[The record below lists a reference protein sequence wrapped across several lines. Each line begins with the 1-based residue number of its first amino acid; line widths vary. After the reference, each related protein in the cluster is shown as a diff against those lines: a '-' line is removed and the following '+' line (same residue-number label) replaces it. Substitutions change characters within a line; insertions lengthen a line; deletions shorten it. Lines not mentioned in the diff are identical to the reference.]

1 MLRYGP
7 DNNFPKFKEKMSK
20 EAIEQFGDLG
30 RMVETGEYYEP
41 PEPDIED
48 YDLDNDPHGVNA
60 ADYREDRKEWRR
72 KKAKMNDDK
81 PKLYAMILGKL
92 SPESMDELKRH
103 ENYEEF
109 NRLKDPLMLWLAI
122 VMIHQVASVSKVAS
136 VVKKAARDN
145 YASMRQG
152 QYETIITYKERFDAA
167 VEAYNDMENP
177 EMSDRDIAMDFLNG
191 LDDNRYA
198 EFKVEIINDIA
209 KGAMKQPKTLNDV
222 YLLASRRLVAKKSTG
237 SAIGVAFA
245 TADSTMPRRHDKVR
259 KNGSRDKDYNNEA
272 REKDRKNDRKQND
285 KKNSTET
292 KTESEK
298 RAPAPK
304 KNVECYRCGK
314 QGHYARE
321 CTESDDEDVS
331 DSKGNAYATWAVFAT
346 KGQGLRRN
354 DVCLDNCSEVSVM
367 HPRFLTDLRKMENI
381 GFAGLSG
388 ATTNIDTVGHLEDFF
403 DCLACQ
409 ECTANILSQS
419 EIEDKYEITY
429 VQGEKYIVHL
439 PDRDLEFKR
448 KGKLYVADMSDWVTT
463 PTRVHATTAERE
475 RLYTKKEV
483 VRAQQALEFIK
494 ASGYASEKEAAHM
507 VNDGNITGVPIT
519 SKDIHRAFDIYGRSA
534 AAVRGKTTRKK
545 IGRGEVDDALKE
557 QRTEQVLYTDVM
569 KVREQAYL
577 VSLVEPLQLVITSNI
592 DREKTENFGQ
602 AIQAQL
608 NLLRS
613 RGFNPVRIHMD
624 PQPALSALVGQF
636 PGVEIDISGAGDHLD
651 KVDAK
656 IRRMKETIRSVS
668 AGLPWKLPS
677 SRVKDLVTY
686 ATIRMN
692 ARRTSSNTTVVAP
705 RVAFTGRKINYKKE
719 YELAFGTYCE
729 CYDPKVISKDA
740 ERDRTEPCIALFPAV
755 NANGSWV
762 FLNLKTN
769 KYVRRSNWVKMV
781 TTELVIT
788 HMNALTVSEDGENA
802 SATIIADDTVHNTVQ
817 DAKQDTG
824 HDETHVPPATH
835 HVEADTDLP
844 MSTAEQEAVEHE
856 SVYEEVQENMMQ
868 HDSPEEGQPADDDM
882 MQREIG
888 EEPSETTRPERRTS
902 ARIVAG
908 VRKPTRYCYHTSV
921 KKALN
926 EHGKDAYDAII
937 KEFKQLFKEKKAL
950 IPVNR
955 GDLSARQIKQIIRS
969 SMFLKTK
976 FDAKGIFEKIKARL
990 VADGSKQDRALYP
1003 DNSSPTVAMQSL
1015 LMVLLIAAKEGRK
1028 AMKIDIGGA
1037 YLNAEMTGEEVI
1049 MEVDKMLTNII
1060 KRYLPEIEPYV
1071 EDGKLLV
1078 RLDKA
1083 LYGCVQSAKLWYE
1096 KLTGVLKNIG
1106 FLPNTVDPCIM
1117 NKIVDGKQCT
1127 LAIFVDDILALSV
1140 DTKTLE
1146 WLLAELRKEFDDVKA
1161 DTGNDLSYLGMHIEL
1176 TKGKVQVSMTQFLKE
1191 LLDDFGPVKQCNTP
1205 ATSRLFDNA
1214 AAEELNDTEK
1224 KKFHTVVAKLLYLSK
1239 RTRADI
1245 LTAVAYLCTR
1255 VKYPTK
1261 EDQKKLDRVMGY
1273 LSATKDK
1280 KLLLTSERDL
1290 RVIAHIDAAF
1300 GTHSDGKSHS
1310 GAAIFIGD
1318 ACVLAVSKKQKIVT
1332 KDSTEAELVALS
1344 DLISTV
1350 EQCDEFMREQ
1360 GMKDMKIPL
1369 ILQDNMS
1376 TISLVTKGGGKPRTK
1391 HLRVR
1396 QHLVKDKVS
1405 GKEISIVHTPTTKM
1419 LADAMTKPTQGEQ
1432 FRWMTGRI
1440 MGDNPRPP
1448 GPHAMVDRGALS
1460 GIARPCK
1467 RVRD

>member
-1 MLRYGP
+1 MAITAHVGDGVPVLRYGP
-7 DNNFPKFKEKMSK
+7 DNNFSKFKEKLSTA
-20 EAIEQFGDLG
+20 AIEKYGDLG
-30 RMVETGEYYEP
+30 RLVETGEYYEP
-41 PEPDIED
+41 PEPDISD
-48 YDLDNDPHGVNA
+48 FDLDNDPYGVNA
-60 ADYREDRKEWRR
+60 ADFKDQKREYR
-72 KKAKMNDDK
+72 KKMAEMESNKS
-81 PKLYAMILGKL
+81 KLYATML
-92 SPESMDELKRH
+92 SKMSTESMDELKRH
-103 ENYEEF
+103 EDYEDF
-109 NRLKDPLMLWLAI
+109 NREKDPLMLWLAI
-122 VMIHQVASVSKVAS
+122 TMIHQVASVSKVAS
-136 VVKKAARDN
+136 VVKKAARDK

-152 QYETIITYKERFDAA
+152 QFETIITYKERFDAA

-177 EMSDRDIAMDFLNG
+177 EMRDADIAMDFLNG

-198 EFKVEIINDIA
+198 EFKVEIVNDIA

-237 SAIGVAFA
+237 SSIGVSFA
-245 TADSTMPRRHDKVR
+245 TADSAITRRH
-259 KNGSRDKDYNNEA
+259 G
-272 REKDRKNDRKQND
+272 KDRRKDSHKSGNMQDEHKNKNKDKSARVPSAEPEKKAETS
-285 KKNSTET
+285 KKNF
-292 KTESEK
+292 
-298 RAPAPK
+298 
-304 KNVECYRCGK
+304 ECYKCGK

-321 CTESDDEDVS
+321 CTASDDDDEPE
-331 DSKGNAYATWAVFAT
+331 SKVNAYATWAVFAT
-346 KGQGLRRN
+346 RRQGLRKHE
-354 DVCLDNCSEVSVM
+354 VYLDNCSEVSVL
-367 HPRFLTDLRKMENI
+367 HPRFLTDLRNTQDM

-388 ATTNIDTVGHLEDFF
+388 DTTDITTVGYLEDFF
-403 DCLACQ
+403 DCLAC
-409 ECTANILSQS
+409 ENCSANILSQS
-419 EIEDKYEITY
+419 DVEEKYEITY

-439 PDRDLEFKR
+439 PERDLEFKR
-448 KGKLYVADMSDWVTT
+448 RGKLYVADMSDWITT
-463 PTRVHATTAERE
+463 ARVHATTAERE
-475 RLYTKKEV
+475 SLYTKKEV
-483 VRAQQALEFIK
+483 IRAKQAQDFIK
-494 ASGYASEKEAAHM
+494 ASGYTSEKEAAHM

-519 SKDIHRAFDIYGRSA
+519 AKDIHRAFDIYGRPA

-545 IGRGEVDDALKE
+545 VSRAEVDDALKE
-557 QRTEQVLYTDVM
+557 QRTDQVLYTDVM

-577 VSLVEPLQLVITSNI
+577 VSLVEPLQLVVTSNI
-592 DREKTENFGQ
+592 DREKTENFGL

-636 PGVEIDISGAGDHLD
+636 PGVEIDITGAGDHLD

-656 IRRMKETIRSVS
+656 IRRLKETIRSVS

-686 ATIRMN
+686 ATIRTN
-692 ARRTSSNTTVVAP
+692 ARRTTSSTTAVAP

-719 YELAFGTYCE
+719 YELEFGTYCE
-729 CYDPKVISKDA
+729 CYDPKVISRDA

-769 KYVRRSNWVKMV
+769 RYVRRSNWVKMV
-781 TTELVIT
+781 TTDLVIT
-788 HMNALTVSEDGENA
+788 RMNASVEEEDGENA
-802 SATIIADDTVHNTVQ
+802 GVALIAVQDNADD
-817 DAKQDTG
+817 KGRDT
-824 HDETHVPPATH
+824 THVPPATH
-835 HVEADTDLP
+835 HVEADVDPP
-844 MSTAEQEAVEHE
+844 MTATEQEAVENE
-856 SVYEEVQENMMQ
+856 SALEQAQESTAQNGSPEEEVQPQEMVA
-868 HDSPEEGQPADDDM
+868 ET
-882 MQREIG
+882 
-888 EEPSETTRPERRTS
+888 PSEPPPDTRRS
-902 ARIVAG
+902 ARVVAG
-908 VRKPTRYCYHTSV
+908 VRKPTRFCYHTSV
-921 KKALN
+921 KKALK

-955 GDLSARQIKQIIRS
+955 GDLSARQMKQIIRS

-976 FDAKGIFEKIKARL
+976 FDAKGTFEKIKARL

-1003 DNSSPTVAMQSL
+1003 DNSSHTVTMQSL
-1015 LMVLLIAAKEGRK
+1015 LMTLLIAAKEGRK

-1049 MEVDKMLTNII
+1049 MEVDKMLTRMVQ
-1060 KRYLPEIEPYV
+1060 RYLPETEPYV
-1071 EDGKLLV
+1071 ENGKLLV

-1083 LYGCVQSAKLWYE
+1083 LYGCIQSAKLWHE

-1106 FLPNTVDPCIM
+1106 FVPNPVDPCIM
-1117 NKIVDGKQCT
+1117 NKTVNGKQCT

-1140 DTKTLE
+1140 DTDTLE
-1146 WLLAELRKEFDDVKA
+1146 WVLAELKKEFDDVKA
-1161 DTGNDLSYLGMHIEL
+1161 DIGNDLSYLGMHIQL
-1176 TKGKVQVSMTQFLKE
+1176 TNGKATVSMTQFLKE
-1191 LLDDFGPVKQCNTP
+1191 LLDDYGHVREFNTP
-1205 ATSRLFDNA
+1205 ATSRLFNA
-1214 AAEELNDTEK
+1214 KAAEELDEAEK

-1255 VKYPTK
+1255 VRYPTK
-1261 EDQKKLDRVMGY
+1261 EDKKKLDRVMGY
-1273 LSATKDK
+1273 LSATRDRKLILTCEKDI
-1280 KLLLTSERDL
+1280 

-1310 GAAIFIGD
+1310 GAAFFIGD
-1318 ACVLAVSKKQKIVT
+1318 ACVLAMSKKQKIVT

-1344 DLISTV
+1344 DLITTV

-1360 GMKDMKIPL
+1360 GMKNMKIPI

-1396 QHLVKDKVS
+1396 QHLIRDKVS
-1405 GKEISIVHTPTTKM
+1405 GKEISILHTPTTRM
-1419 LADAMTKPTQGEQ
+1419 LADTMTKPVQGEQ
-1432 FRWMTGRI
+1432 FRWMVGRI
-1440 MGDNPRPP
+1440 MGDNPKPH

-1460 GIARPCK
+1460 GATDSCE
-1467 RVRD
+1467 RVRLKEKTKSK

>member
-1 MLRYGP
+1 MATAAHVGDGVPVLRYGP
-7 DNNFPKFKEKMSK
+7 DNNFAKFKEKLSRA
-20 EAIEQFGDLG
+20 AIEKYGDLG
-30 RMVETGEYYEP
+30 RLVETGEHFEP
-41 PEPDIED
+41 PELNIED
-48 YDLDNDPHGVNA
+48 YDLDNDPYGVKV
-60 ADYREDRKEWRR
+60 ADYREDRKDRRR
-72 KKAKMNDDK
+72 KIAQMEADK
-81 PKLYAMILGKL
+81 PKMYAMILGKL
-92 SPESMDELKRH
+92 STESMDELKRH
-103 ENYEEF
+103 EDYEDF
-109 NRLKDPLMLWLAI
+109 NREKDPLMLWLAI
-122 VMIHQVASVSKVAS
+122 TMIHQVASVSKVAS
-136 VVKKAARDN
+136 VVKKAARDK

-152 QYETIITYKERFDAA
+152 QFETIITYKERFDAA

-177 EMSDRDIAMDFLNG
+177 EMSDGDIAMDFLNG

-222 YLLASRRLVAKKSTG
+222 YLLASRRLVAKKTTG
-237 SAIGVAFA
+237 STIGVSFA
-245 TADSTMPRRHDKVR
+245 TADSSVTRRHDMNR
-259 KNGSRDKDYNNEA
+259 KGDTRKS
-272 REKDRKNDRKQND
+272 EKIKH
-285 KKNSTET
+285 ET
-292 KTESEK
+292 KDKNKDESAKDKSAE
-298 RAPAPK
+298 PK
-304 KNVECYRCGK
+304 KRTEKSKRTGNCYKCGR

-321 CTESDDEDVS
+321 CTEADDEDAA
-331 DSKGNAYATWAVFAT
+331 DNTGNAYATRAVFAT
-346 KGQGLRRN
+346 NGPNLRKN
-354 DVCLDNCSEVSVM
+354 EVCLDNCSEVSVM
-367 HPRFLTDLRKMENI
+367 HSRFLTDLRKMENT

-388 ATTNIDTVGHLEDFF
+388 ATTSIDMVGHLEDFF
-403 DCLACQ
+403 DCIACDR
-409 ECTANILSQS
+409 CTANILSQS
-419 EIEDKYEITY
+419 DVEEKYEITY
-429 VQGEKYIVHL
+429 VQGEKYTVHL

-448 KGKLYVADMSDWVTT
+448 KGKFYVADMSDWVTR

-475 RLYTKKEV
+475 RLYTKREV
-483 VRAQQALEFIK
+483 VRAQQAQEFIK

-545 IGRGEVDDALKE
+545 VGRAEVDDALKE
-557 QRTEQVLYTDVM
+557 QRTDQVLYTDVM
-569 KVREQAYL
+569 KVREQPYL

-592 DREKTENFGQ
+592 VRERTENFGQ

-613 RGFNPVRIHMD
+613 RGFNPVRIHLD
-624 PQPALSALVGQF
+624 PQPALSTLVGQF
-636 PGVEIDISGAGDHLD
+636 PGVEVDISGAGDHLD

-656 IRRMKETIRSVS
+656 IRRLKETIRSVN

-677 SRVKDLVTY
+677 SRVKDIVTY

-692 ARRTSSNTTVVAP
+692 ARRTSSNTTAVAP
-705 RVAFTGRKINYKKE
+705 RVAFTGRKLNYKKE
-719 YELAFGTYCE
+719 YELSFGTYCE

-740 ERDRTEPCIALFPAV
+740 ERDRTEPCIALYPAV

-762 FLNLKTN
+762 FLNIKTN

-781 TTELVIT
+781 TTELVISR
-788 HMNALTVSEDGENA
+788 MNALAVNEDGE
-802 SATIIADDTVHNTVQ
+802 SA
-817 DAKQDTG
+817 G
-824 HDETHVPPATH
+824 HDTTHIPPATH
-835 HVEADTDLP
+835 HVEADTELP
-844 MSTAEQEAVEHE
+844 MTTAEQEA
-856 SVYEEVQENMMQ
+856 EENELVHDTVQEHTVQ
-868 HDSPEEGQPADDDM
+868 HDSPEEGQSADDDVV
-882 MQREIG
+882 QQQ
-888 EEPSETTRPERRTS
+888 ETANEFTEAATATPPENRRS

-908 VRKPTRYCYHTSV
+908 VRKPTRHCYHTSV

-955 GDLSARQIKQIIRS
+955 GELSKTQMKKIIRS

-1003 DNSSPTVAMQSL
+1003 DNSSPTVAMHS
-1015 LMVLLIAAKEGRK
+1015 MMMALLIAAKEDRK
-1028 AMKIDIGGA
+1028 ALKIDIGGA
-1037 YLNAEMTGEEVI
+1037 FLNAEMTGEEVI
-1049 MEVDKMLTNII
+1049 MELDKLLTSIV
-1060 KRYLPEIEPYV
+1060 KRYLPELEPYV

-1106 FLPNTVDPCIM
+1106 FVPNPVDPCIM
-1117 NKIVDGKQCT
+1117 NKMVDGKQCT
-1127 LAIFVDDILALSV
+1127 LCIFVDDILALSV

-1146 WLLAELRKEFDDVKA
+1146 WLLAELKKEFDDVKA
-1161 DTGNDLSYLGMHIEL
+1161 EMGNELSYLGMYIQL
-1176 TKGKVQVSMTQFLKE
+1176 TKGKVTISMEQFLKE
-1191 LLDDFGPVKQCNTP
+1191 LLEDYGPVKQRNTP
-1205 ATSRLFDNA
+1205 ATLRLFDNA

-1273 LSATKDK
+1273 LSATKDR
-1280 KLLLTSERDL
+1280 KLVLTSEKDL
-1290 RVIAHIDAAF
+1290 RVIAYIDAAF

-1310 GAAIFIGD
+1310 GAAIFVGG
-1318 ACVLAVSKKQKIVT
+1318 ACVLAISKKQKIVT

-1344 DLISTV
+1344 DLITVV

-1360 GMKDMKIPL
+1360 GKKDMKIP
-1369 ILQDNMS
+1369 IVLQDNMS

-1396 QHLVKDKVS
+1396 QHLIKDKVS
-1405 GKEISIVHTPTTKM
+1405 GKEISIAYTPTTKM

-1432 FRWMTGRI
+1432 FHWIVGRI
-1440 MGDNPRPP
+1440 MGDRPRPS
-1448 GPHAMVDRGALS
+1448 GPHAMVDRGALDVY
-1460 GIARPCK
+1460 ARPCN